1 MNTLLVFAK
10 EPLPGRVKTRLAA
23 AIGADAAHLLY
34 RAFLRD
40 LAEHL
45 GALADTAVA
54 WWVDGDPQPVMS
66 AAGPAWQPGWSVR
79 RQPAGD
85 LGRRLAT
92 AFAAAFAAAPGPV
105 GVVGSDC
112 PHCDTARLA
121 ALFAPLAT
129 GATAVLLPAED
140 GGYAGLALRQPVT
153 GLFADIP
160 WSTARVTALT
170 LERLRRSGD
179 EVAILPAVFD
189 VDTAAELK
197 RLGRLLA
204 VDPTRAPHTAAALG
218 ERAGW
223 PREATT

>member
-1 MNTLLVFAK
+1 VNTLLVFAK
-10 EPLPGRVKTRLAA
+10 EPIPGRVKTRLAA
-23 AIGADAAHLLY
+23 VIGADAAHRLY

-40 LAEHL
+40 LAGHL
-45 GALADTAVA
+45 GALSDTEVI
-54 WWVDGDPQPVMS
+54 WWIDGDPQPVMS

-79 RQPAGD
+79 RQPEGD
-85 LGRRLAT
+85 LGRRLTT
-92 AFAAAFAAAPGPV
+92 AFAEAFAATPGPV

-121 ALFAPLAT
+121 ALFAPLAA

-140 GGYAGLALRQPVT
+140 GGYAGLALRQPVA
-153 GLFADIP
+153 GLFTDIP
-160 WSTARVTALT
+160 WSTARVAALT

-189 VDTAAELK
+189 VDTAAELT

-204 VDPTRAPHTAAALG
+204 VDPRRAPHTATALG
-218 ERAGW
+218 KRAQW
-223 PREATT
+223 PGEAA